1 MTFSL
6 FRKWKYIYK
15 YTLGADKFYIVRM
28 PGAQPF
34 QNEWLEIIPLS
45 EGLAQIRITQGYSW
59 NGCSLVPDAPGTKD
73 ASGIHDPLYQFS
85 KEIAKAWGVSAW
97 TVLRLADDI
106 FLDIMRRDKCPVAGL
121 YYAGVRVFGRPFR
134 FFSSLFSG

>member
-15 YTLGADKFYIVRM
+15 YTLGEDKFYIVRM

-45 EGLAQIRITQGYSW
+45 EGLAQVRITAGYSW
-59 NGCSLVPDAPGTKD
+59 NGCSVVPDAPGTKD

-85 KEIAKAWGVSAW
+85 KEIAEAWGVS
-97 TVLRLADDI
+97 VGVVIGLADAA
-106 FLDIMRRDKCPVAGL
+106 FLEVMRRDKCPVAGL
-121 YYAGVRVFGRPFR
+121 YYAGVRIFGRPYR